1 MTPNTT
7 GSIARNSGGRYPE
20 LPPMPQS
27 FLDLPGGKEYNDR
40 LLETWS
46 LLLKQLIIV
55 EDALRRE
62 MRET

>member
-1 MTPNTT
+1 
-7 GSIARNSGGRYPE
+7 
-20 LPPMPQS
+20 MPQS